1 MMESRTAATLLR
13 AAVPSP
19 IGTLVIVAREHGPV
33 CALGFE
39 LDTTLRDLRS
49 RFGEVTL
56 RDAKDPAGAV
66 TGLRR
71 YLDGDIAAL
80 GTVEADP
87 GGTPFQQEVWAA
99 LREIRPGTTVSYS
112 ELAAAIDRPA
122 AVRAVGAANARNP
135 IAIVIPCHRVVG
147 ADGRLTGYGGGLD
160 RKRWLLR
167 HEGARLL

>member
-1 MMESRTAATLLR
+1 MGKPTTVVTLLR

-19 IGTLVIVAREHGPV
+19 IGTLVVIAREHGPV
-33 CALGFE
+33 CALGFDH
-39 LDTTLRDLRS
+39 DTTMRDIRS
-49 RFGEVTL
+49 RFGAVSL
-56 RDAKDPAGAV
+56 REAEDPAGAV

-71 YLDGDIAAL
+71 YLDGDFAAL
-80 GTVEADP
+80 GTVEVDP
-87 GGTPFQQEVWAA
+87 GGTPFQLEVWAA
-99 LREIRPGTTVSYS
+99 LRRVQPGTTVSYS
-112 ELAAAIDRPA
+112 ELAAAIDRPT